1 MSCIGMHCKL
11 CRSVVG
17 GDRGT
22 QFLIIFDMFT
32 VEVEVLSITL
42 SICRVDTLISN
53 KVTRGR
59 EFDAPSVRSV

>member
-32 VEVEVLSITL
+32 VEVPSITL